1 MSVRAKDIGLAQNFV
16 NRDTSMNQE
25 PQENNDI
32 GKLYKEGKEYTY
44 LLTIA
49 GKDSKLPVHIEPP
62 FKNVVSVEVVQARIP
77 FTEYTIER
85 DRNTVNYSVTRA
97 GTTTDGS
104 ILLAERD
111 YTNDELMEEFNARA
125 KLLSSPINLIRLGE
139 EEGTGKFFFYTI
151 RYDSSN
157 ASGGYQGSET
167 DFNHQDCPIFTI
179 KATTNAY
186 YPLGLSKNLSISD
199 FKAKSEVYRVVV
211 NGVDTTNSNTP
222 ENTSNANGGN
232 YKYSVRCPYRY
243 NLVVSD
249 LVVLR
254 CDELDSRLNREQT
267 GAHIMPL
274 AEFFLSSPGMNESTF
289 QKAIPDRP
297 IAPPIPLSHLSL
309 RFTRENSGS
318 DIGQVMDYD
327 FRGIR
332 WFIKIAVKTLE
343 FPSSSAL
350 EKSEEERFRNL
361 TEGFKNTRN
370 RKISYGTKNS
380 GDSYV
385 TQGRIPAAANSY

>member
-199 FKAKSEVYRVVV
+199 
-211 NGVDTTNSNTP
+211 
-222 ENTSNANGGN
+222 
-232 YKYSVRCPYRY
+232 
-243 NLVVSD
+243 
-249 LVVLR
+249 
-254 CDELDSRLNREQT
+254 
-267 GAHIMPL
+267 
-274 AEFFLSSPGMNESTF
+274 
-289 QKAIPDRP
+289 
-297 IAPPIPLSHLSL
+297 
-309 RFTRENSGS
+309 
-318 DIGQVMDYD
+318 
-327 FRGIR
+327 
-332 WFIKIAVKTLE
+332 
-343 FPSSSAL
+343 SSSSFNSPII
-350 EKSEEERFRNL
+350 EV
-361 TEGFKNTRN
+361 
-370 RKISYGTKNS
+370 ISIVS
-380 GDSYV
+380 IFSFIV
-385 TQGRIPAAANSY
+385 